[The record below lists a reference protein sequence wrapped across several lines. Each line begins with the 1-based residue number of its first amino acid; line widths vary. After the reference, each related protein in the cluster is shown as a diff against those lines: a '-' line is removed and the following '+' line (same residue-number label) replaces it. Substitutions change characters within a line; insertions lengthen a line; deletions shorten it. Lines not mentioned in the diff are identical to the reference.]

1 MGSPA
6 ISAVMIVSFLSGL
19 GFFAHRKEIIK
30 QGHSTSLTAV
40 VIKILMPCLIFSSI
54 AGNEKLLHS
63 NLALT
68 APVMGFCFILFSFI
82 LSAIAVKTLFRN
94 SELSDKNKS
103 KAFMVACS
111 IQNYGY
117 FAIPVIQ
124 ALFPDRPD
132 LIGTLILHNIGV
144 EMALWSVATSILRGK
159 LDRNCW
165 KQMVNAPF
173 ITVFIALGALFSG
186 AYKFIPDA
194 LSNAVHSVGM
204 ATIPIGL
211 MLVGATLSEILQEGL
226 FKDKL
231 STLLKTII
239 PSLIHRQILLPL
251 AWLALINAIPMDP
264 DLKNIMLV
272 QAAMPAAFFTIVLTR
287 HFGGSINT
295 VALASVSSFIIS
307 PISISIW
314 LSIAFP

>member
-6 ISAVMIVSFLSGL
+6 ISAVLIVSFLSGL

-63 NLALT
+63 NLSLT
-68 APVMGFCFILFSFI
+68 APLMGFGFIIFSFA
-82 LSAIAVKTLFRN
+82 LSAIAIKLFFRN
-94 SELSDKNKS
+94 DQLKDTQ
-103 KAFMVACS
+103 KAKGFMVACS

-124 ALFPDRPD
+124 ALFPDKPE

-144 EMALWSVATSILRGK
+144 EMALWSVATSVLRGK
-159 LDRNCW
+159 LDKNCW
-165 KQMVNAPF
+165 RQMVNAPF
-173 ITVFIALGALFSG
+173 ITVFIALAALFSG
-186 AYKFIPDA
+186 AYKFIPMPLNDA
-194 LSNAVHSVGM
+194 VRSVGM

-239 PSLIHRQILLPL
+239 PTIIHRQIILPA
-251 AWLALINAIPMDP
+251 AWLVLISYIPMDP
-264 DLKNIMLV
+264 DLKKIMLV
-272 QAAMPAAFFTIVLTR
+272 QAAMPAAFFTIVLAR
-287 HFGGSINT
+287 HFGGSVHT